1 MRGENLLSISTL
13 TVVAAFPNLIGLSY
27 DVAGATTIKA
37 DVNETCTFQIHCKVT
52 THFFTTQVFSRRHIY
67 KEVRYLYISNCVGL
81 FIL

>member
-37 DVNETCTFQIHCKVT
+37 DGNETCTFQIHCKVT
-52 THFFTTQVFSRRHIY
+52 THFLQRKFFREGIFTKKLVFIR
-67 KEVRYLYISNCVGL
+67 
-81 FIL
+81 F

>member
-37 DVNETCTFQIHCKVT
+37 DGNETCTFQIHCKVT
-52 THFFTTQVFSRRHIY
+52 TNFSTTQIFCENNRN
-67 KEVRYLYISNCVGL
+67 YLLVIN
-81 FIL
+81 FITIFAEKFN